1 MKGQLLKYLSSDHH
15 YWWTAS
21 VFPGLYSL
29 IYLYKNNFT
38 LVNSI
43 EQVLGLT
50 ALFIVLPAIG
60 FLILDLVF
68 KRWLPTKRPQL
79 YYSFLIISTACFV
92 SLMVFMGWRW
102 KALVL
107 FSVIVIGSSF
117 FLARHYKKLVV
128 LIVLMSVIAGLQFTF
143 FYTTQIITQ
152 KEWVTPQDFESFEFK
167 KKPNVYLIQPDG
179 YASKPVLNKSPYE
192 ISNQDFYTDLSRKG
206 FAFQHNYRS
215 NYSSTLTSN
224 SALFTAQHHYL
235 NQGNNPGELYNAR
248 NIITGNNP
256 VIKTFKNNGYTT
268 HLLSETTYFLT
279 NFPEVAY
286 DQTNITAH
294 DLSYFPFFKADLNY
308 QKSLYATLQKN
319 TGQPQFFFIQLLQ
332 PAHIAVTK
340 TQSLGAAQE
349 RTNYLDKIP
358 AVNRTLIE
366 LVEKISNADPEG
378 IIIIAA
384 DHGGFVGFNY
394 TLEIQEDVIEKA
406 ALKSSI
412 YGSLLACKAP
422 ANFDSYLQDIDS
434 SVEVFPV
441 LFSYLSGRKPANAS
455 DNSSYLYISKGTE
468 KGLYRYINHNGE
480 PVTESVS
487 TP

>member
-1 MKGQLLKYLSSDHH
+1 
-15 YWWTAS
+15 
-21 VFPGLYSL
+21 
-29 IYLYKNNFT
+29 
-38 LVNSI
+38 
-43 EQVLGLT
+43 
-50 ALFIVLPAIG
+50 
-60 FLILDLVF
+60 
-68 KRWLPTKRPQL
+68 
-79 YYSFLIISTACFV
+79 
-92 SLMVFMGWRW
+92 
-102 KALVL
+102 
-107 FSVIVIGSSF
+107 
-117 FLARHYKKLVV
+117 
-128 LIVLMSVIAGLQFTF
+128 
-143 FYTTQIITQ
+143 
-152 KEWVTPQDFESFEFK
+152 
-167 KKPNVYLIQPDG
+167 
-179 YASKPVLNKSPYE
+179 
-192 ISNQDFYTDLSRKG
+192 
-206 FAFQHNYRS
+206 
-215 NYSSTLTSN
+215 
-224 SALFTAQHHYL
+224 L

-286 DQTNITAH
+286 DQTNITTH

-319 TGQPQFFFIQLLQ
+319 TDQPQFFFIQLLQ

-455 DNSSYLYISKGTE
+455 DNSSYLFISKGTE

-480 PVTESVS
+480 PVTERVS